1 MNNQDNTELND
12 AFVHLID
19 QIATR
24 RVTDEDITST
34 KQALLLWKDREVIK
48 ARIDEA
54 RRARVL
60 IDKDGVYLVG
70 HEESLDKAIDIL
82 ERINQLQSNLK
93 EKE

>member
-1 MNNQDNTELND
+1 MSKDTTELDD
-12 AFVHLID
+12 AFGHLID

-48 ARIDEA
+48 VLSDLEQEYISVLPEIFPTSERRSIEA
-54 RRARVL
+54 VECRTIRKY
-60 IDKDGVYLVG
+60 I
-70 HEESLDKAIDIL
+70 S
-82 ERINQLQSNLK
+82 QLQSNLK